1 MISLSNLLKQCYVV
15 NSDGGKRIINSDQRL
30 EKSHF
35 HNNEV
40 NIHKELPIMPKL
52 DGISAVPT
60 GDPAQK
66 IQKIKAEAEKIR
78 QVTLE
83 VAKREA
89 QSIIENAQVNAQQI
103 LQNAGE
109 KANKLMQEQKQLGYA
124 EGGKEKEEALEA
136 QYREKEQELEAR
148 KQELESEYE
157 QNINAMEGDIVD
169 AVIQVFDKVFH
180 IQFENKRE
188 ILYSLVKNVLM
199 DIEVGD
205 EIRIHV
211 NEANREIIE
220 AHMDEIREIVG
231 QKVSIEFVHDAKMQD
246 DQCKIETSFGV
257 FDCGIDTQL
266 ENLLK
271 DIKSLV

>member
-35 HNNEV
+35 HNDEV

-60 GDPAQK
+60 GDPAQE

-136 QYREKEQELEAR
+136 QYREKEQELES
-148 KQELESEYE
+148 QYE

-169 AVIQVFDKVFH
+169 AVIQVFDKVFR

-231 QKVSIEFVHDAKMQD
+231 QKVSIEFV
-246 DQCKIETSFGV
+246 
-257 FDCGIDTQL
+257 TQL

>member
-30 EKSHF
+30 EKSRL

-52 DGISAVPT
+52 DGIAALPT
-60 GDPAQK
+60 GDPAQE

-89 QSIIENAQVNAQQI
+89 QSSIENAQVNAQQI

-109 KANKLMQEQKQLGYA
+109 KANKLMEEQKQLGYA
-124 EGGKEKEEALEA
+124 EGGKEKEAALEA
-136 QYREKEQELEAR
+136 QYREKEKELETR
-148 KQELESEYE
+148 KQELEMQYE
-157 QNINAMEGDIVD
+157 QSVNEMEGDIVD
-169 AVIQVFDKVFH
+169 AVIQVFDKVFR
-180 IQFENKRE
+180 IQFEKKRE
-188 ILYSLVKNVLM
+188 ILYSLVRNVLM

-211 NEANREIIE
+211 NEENRKVIE
-220 AHMDEIREIVG
+220 THMEEIREIVG
-231 QKVSIEFVHDAKMQD
+231 QKVSIEFVHDAKLQD
-246 DQCKIETSFGV
+246 EQCKIETSFGV

>member
-66 IQKIKAEAEKIR
+66 IQNIKAEAEKIR

-148 KQELESEYE
+148 KQELESQYE

-169 AVIQVFDKVFH
+169 ALIQVFDKVFH

>member
-35 HNNEV
+35 HNDEV

-60 GDPAQK
+60 GDPAQE

-148 KQELESEYE
+148 KQELESQYE

-169 AVIQVFDKVFH
+169 AVIQVFDKVFR
-180 IQFENKRE
+180 IQFENKRK

>member
-1 MISLSNLLKQCYVV
+1 
-15 NSDGGKRIINSDQRL
+15 
-30 EKSHF
+30 
-35 HNNEV
+35 
-40 NIHKELPIMPKL
+40 MPKL

-60 GDPAQK
+60 GDPAK
-66 IQKIKAEAEKIR
+66 EIQKIKADAEKIR

-89 QSIIENAQVNAQQI
+89 QSIIENAQIKAQQV
-103 LQNAGE
+103 LQEAGE
-109 KANKLMQEQKQLGYA
+109 KANQLMEEQKKIGYM
-124 EGGKEKEEALEA
+124 EGGKEKEAALEA
-136 QYREKEQELEAR
+136 EYCEKEQGLETR
-148 KQELESEYE
+148 KQELESQYE
-157 QNINAMEGDIVD
+157 KNVNAMEGDIVD

-188 ILYSLVKNVLM
+188 ILYSLVKNVLL

-211 NEANREIIE
+211 NEENREIIE

-231 QKVSIEFVHDAKMQD
+231 QKVAIEFVHDAKLKD

-266 ENLLK
+266 DNLLK

>member
-30 EKSHF
+30 ARSNSH
-35 HNNEV
+35 NTDID
-40 NIHKELPIMPKL
+40 IHKELPIMPKL

-60 GDPAQK
+60 GDPAK
-66 IQKIKAEAEKIR
+66 EIQKIKADAEKIR

-89 QSIIENAQVNAQQI
+89 KSIIENAQIKAQQV
-103 LQNAGE
+103 LQEAGE
-109 KANKLMQEQKQLGYA
+109 KANQLMEEQKKIGYM
-124 EGGKEKEEALEA
+124 EGGKEKEAALEA
-136 QYREKEQELEAR
+136 EYCEKEQGLETR
-148 KQELESEYE
+148 KQELESQYE
-157 QNINAMEGDIVD
+157 KNVNAMEGDIVD

-188 ILYSLVKNVLM
+188 ILYSLVKNVLL

-211 NEANREIIE
+211 NEENREIIE

-231 QKVSIEFVHDAKMQD
+231 QKVAIEFVHDAKLKD

-266 ENLLK
+266 DNLLK

>member
-1 MISLSNLLKQCYVV
+1 
-15 NSDGGKRIINSDQRL
+15 
-30 EKSHF
+30 
-35 HNNEV
+35 
-40 NIHKELPIMPKL
+40 MPKL

-60 GDPAQK
+60 SDPAQE

-157 QNINAMEGDIVD
+157 QKINAMEGDIVD

-231 QKVSIEFVHDAKMQD
+231 QKVSIEFVHEAKMQD

>member
-1 MISLSNLLKQCYVV
+1 M
-15 NSDGGKRIINSDQRL
+15 
-30 EKSHF
+30 E
-35 HNNEV
+35 
-40 NIHKELPIMPKL
+40 
-52 DGISAVPT
+52 
-60 GDPAQK
+60 
-66 IQKIKAEAEKIR
+66 
-78 QVTLE
+78 
-83 VAKREA
+83 
-89 QSIIENAQVNAQQI
+89 
-103 LQNAGE
+103 
-109 KANKLMQEQKQLGYA
+109 EQKKIGYM
-124 EGGKEKEEALEA
+124 EGGKEKEAALEA
-136 QYREKEQELEAR
+136 EYREKEQGLETR
-148 KQELESEYE
+148 KQELESQYE
-157 QNINAMEGDIVD
+157 KNVNAMEGDIVD

>member
-30 EKSHF
+30 EKSRL
-35 HNNEV
+35 HNKEV

-60 GDPAQK
+60 GDPAQE

-109 KANKLMQEQKQLGYA
+109 KANKLMEEQKQLGYA
-124 EGGKEKEEALEA
+124 EGGKEKEAALEA
-136 QYREKEQELEAR
+136 QYREKEKGLEAR
-148 KQELESEYE
+148 KQELEAQYE
-157 QNINAMEGDIVD
+157 QNINEMEGDIVD
-169 AVIQVFDKVFH
+169 AVIQVFDKVFR
-180 IQFENKRE
+180 IQFEKKRE
-188 ILYSLVKNVLM
+188 ILYSLVRNVLM

-211 NEANREIIE
+211 NEENRKVIE
-220 AHMDEIREIVG
+220 THMDEIREIVG
-231 QKVSIEFVHDAKMQD
+231 QKASIEFVHDAKLKD

-257 FDCGIDTQL
+257 FDCGMDTQL

>member
-35 HNNEV
+35 HNDEV

-148 KQELESEYE
+148 KQELESQYE

-169 AVIQVFDKVFH
+169 AVIQVFDKVFR

>member
-30 EKSHF
+30 EKSRP
-35 HNNEV
+35 HNNEI

-52 DGISAVPT
+52 DEISALPT
-60 GDPAQK
+60 GNPAQE

-109 KANKLMQEQKQLGYA
+109 KANKLMEEQKQLGYA
-124 EGGKEKEEALEA
+124 EGGKEKEAALEA
-136 QYREKEQELEAR
+136 QYREKEQGLETRKQQLEA
-148 KQELESEYE
+148 QYE
-157 QNINAMEGDIVD
+157 QNINEMEGDIVD
-169 AVIQVFDKVFH
+169 AVIQVFDKVFR
-180 IQFENKRE
+180 IQFEKKRE
-188 ILYSLVKNVLM
+188 ILYSLVRNVLM

-205 EIRIHV
+205 EVRIHV

-220 AHMDEIREIVG
+220 AHMEEIREIVG
-231 QKVSIEFVHDAKMQD
+231 QKVSIEFVHDAKLQD
-246 DQCKIETSFGV
+246 EQCKIETSFGV

>member
-15 NSDGGKRIINSDQRL
+15 NSDGEKRIINSDQRL

-40 NIHKELPIMPKL
+40 NIHKELPIMSKL

-60 GDPAQK
+60 CDPAQE

-148 KQELESEYE
+148 KQELESQYE

-220 AHMDEIREIVG
+220 AHMDEVREIVG

>member
-30 EKSHF
+30 EKSRP
-35 HNNEV
+35 HNNEI

-52 DGISAVPT
+52 DEISALPT
-60 GDPAQK
+60 GNAAQE

-109 KANKLMQEQKQLGYA
+109 KANKLMEEQKQIGYA
-124 EGGKEKEEALEA
+124 EGGKEKEVALEA
-136 QYREKEQELEAR
+136 QYREKEQKLEAR
-148 KQELESEYE
+148 KQELEGQYE
-157 QNINAMEGDIVD
+157 QNINEMEGDIVD
-169 AVIQVFDKVFH
+169 AVIRVFDKVFR
-180 IQFENKRE
+180 IQFEKKRE
-188 ILYSLVKNVLM
+188 ILYSLVRNVLM

-231 QKVSIEFVHDAKMQD
+231 QKVSIEFVHDTKLQD
-246 DQCKIETSFGV
+246 EQCKIETSFGV

>member
-30 EKSHF
+30 EKSRL

-52 DGISAVPT
+52 DGIAALPT
-60 GDPAQK
+60 GDPAQE

-109 KANKLMQEQKQLGYA
+109 KANKLMEEQKQLGYA
-124 EGGKEKEEALEA
+124 EGGKEKEAALEA
-136 QYREKEQELEAR
+136 QYREKEKGLEAR
-148 KQELESEYE
+148 KQELEAQYE
-157 QNINAMEGDIVD
+157 QNINEMEGDIVD
-169 AVIQVFDKVFH
+169 AVIQVFDK
-180 IQFENKRE
+180 RE
-188 ILYSLVKNVLM
+188 ILYSLVRNVLM

-211 NEANREIIE
+211 NEENRKVIE
-220 AHMDEIREIVG
+220 THMDEIREIVG
-231 QKVSIEFVHDAKMQD
+231 QKASIEFVHDAKLKD

-257 FDCGIDTQL
+257 FDCGMDTQL

>member
-1 MISLSNLLKQCYVV
+1 
-15 NSDGGKRIINSDQRL
+15 
-30 EKSHF
+30 
-35 HNNEV
+35 
-40 NIHKELPIMPKL
+40 MPKL
-52 DGISAVPT
+52 DGISAVST
-60 GDPAQK
+60 GDPAQE

-109 KANKLMQEQKQLGYA
+109 KANKLMEEQKQLGYA
-124 EGGKEKEEALEA
+124 EGGKEKEAALEA
-136 QYREKEQELEAR
+136 QYREKEQKLEAR
-148 KQELESEYE
+148 KQELEGQYE
-157 QNINAMEGDIVD
+157 QNINEMEGDIVD
-169 AVIQVFDKVFH
+169 AVIQVFDKVFR
-180 IQFENKRE
+180 IQFEKKRE
-188 ILYSLVKNVLM
+188 ILYSLVRNVLM

-231 QKVSIEFVHDAKMQD
+231 QKVSIEFVHDAKLQD
-246 DQCKIETSFGV
+246 EQCKIETSFGV

>member
-60 GDPAQK
+60 GDPAQE
-66 IQKIKAEAEKIR
+66 IQNIKAEAEKIR

-124 EGGKEKEEALEA
+124 EAVEA

-148 KQELESEYE
+148 KQELESQYE

-169 AVIQVFDKVFH
+169 ALIQVFDKVFH